1 MIASPNNLVWMDL
14 EMTGLEPD
22 HDTIIEIATIIT
34 DGELNI
40 LAEGPNIVIH
50 QPDEAL
56 DAMDEW
62 NTTHHGESGLT
73 ARVRASRTSMAAAE
87 QKTLDFIRK
96 YVPEGSSPLC
106 GNSIH
111 QDRRFLVRYM
121 PKLESYVHYRNID
134 VSTIKE
140 LAKRWYPDD
149 KAPIKQ
155 AEHQALSDIR
165 ESINELIW
173 YRQHIFRQRRA

>member
-73 ARVRASRTSMAAAE
+73 ARVRASRTSMAVAE

>member
-1 MIASPNNLVWMDL
+1 MIANPNNLVWMDL
-14 EMTGLEPD
+14 KMTGLEPD
-22 HDTIIEIATIIT
+22 HDIIIEIATIIT

-56 DAMDEW
+56 QAMDEW

-73 ARVRASRTSMAAAE
+73 AKVRASQVSMAEAE
-87 QKTLDFIRK
+87 QVTLDFIRR

-121 PKLESYVHYRNID
+121 QKLEAYVHYRNID

-140 LAKRWYPDD
+140 LARRWYPED

-155 AEHQALSDIR
+155 AEHQALSDVR

-173 YRQHIFRQRRA
+173 YRTHLFR